1 MTTTMTHGGHKP
13 ALSAGQI
20 WNMSFGFLGIQI
32 GFDLQNGNVS
42 RIFQTLGAEVDQL
55 AILWIAAP
63 MTGLIVQP
71 IIGHLSDKT
80 WIGFGGTFGR
90 RRPYFLVGA
99 LLASLALFIMPNS
112 PALWVAA
119 GTLWLMDASLNITM
133 EPFRAFVGDSLPDRQ
148 RTIGYAM
155 QSFFIGAGAVVAGA
169 LPWVMTNWLGLS
181 NVAPE
186 GQIPETVHWAFYI
199 GGAALLAAVA
209 WTVFTTKEY
218 SPDELACF
226 EAARGAARPPASMQ
240 RSAGQFV
247 RGGAGWVVAGIA
259 VAAFVALAR
268 SDVRPAFLGDI
279 EIAQEL
285 YVLAILLGGF
295 GAIQLVAASLRSQ
308 GRNESGF
315 KEVVSDLFAMPKT
328 MRQLAVVQFFSWFA
342 MFAMWIYG
350 TPAVAEY
357 HFASPDPATRG
368 YQDAADWWSL
378 LGSVRNGLA
387 AAAAL
392 GFIVVAAR
400 FDRCRLHA
408 INLLLGAAGFASMLL
423 LRDPSLLWVSMIGVG
438 IAWASIVSLPYAILA
453 GCVPAEKMGIY
464 MGVFNIF
471 IVVPQLLAAT
481 VLGFLVTNLFGGE
494 PIYAFAI
501 AAVSFVLAAVA
512 TLFVTDGDRADE
524 PVLQAGQA

>member
-1 MTTTMTHGGHKP
+1 MTQAGHKP
-13 ALSAGQI
+13 ALNAGQI

-42 RIFQTLGAEVDQL
+42 RIFQTLGADVSDL

-63 MTGLIVQP
+63 MTGLLVQP

-80 WIGFGGTFGR
+80 WVRFGGGYGR

-99 LLASLALFIMPNS
+99 LLASLALFIMPNA

-119 GTLWLMDASLNITM
+119 GMLWLMDASLNITM

-148 RTIGYAM
+148 RTMGYAM

-169 LPWVMTNWLGLS
+169 LPWMMTNWLGLS

-186 GQIPETVHWAFYI
+186 GQIPATVQWAFYI

-209 WTVFTTKEY
+209 WTVFTTREY
-218 SPDELACF
+218 SPEELARYE
-226 EAARGAARPPASMQ
+226 EARRGAQAPRAAGAL
-240 RSAGQFV
+240 RSAAQF
-247 RGGAGWVVAGIA
+247 RSGGLMWVVAGL
-259 VAAFVALAR
+259 VLAALVALAR
-268 SDVRPAFLGDI
+268 GEARPAFLGDI
-279 EIAQEL
+279 EVAQEL
-285 YVLAILLGGF
+285 YVLAALVGGF
-295 GAIQLVAASLRSQ
+295 GVIQLIAASLRGQS
-308 GRNESGF
+308 RNDSGF
-315 KEVVSDLFAMPKT
+315 MEVVSDLFAMPKT
-328 MRQLAVVQFFSWFA
+328 MRQLALVQFFSWFA

-357 HFASPDPATRG
+357 HFAAPDPATRG

-392 GFIVVAAR
+392 GFILIAAR
-400 FDRCRLHA
+400 LDRCRLHA
-408 INLLLGAAGFASMLL
+408 INLLLGAAGFAGMIMIT
-423 LRDPSLLWVSMIGVG
+423 DPGLLWVPMIGIG

-494 PIYAFAI
+494 PIYAMAI
-501 AAVSFVLAAVA
+501 AAVSFVLAAAA
-512 TLFVTDGDRADE
+512 TLLVTDGENAAGAPALRAGE
-524 PVLQAGQA
+524 A

>member
-1 MTTTMTHGGHKP
+1 MTQAGHKP
-13 ALSAGQI
+13 ALGAGQI

-42 RIFQTLGAEVDQL
+42 RIFQTLGAEVNEL

-80 WIGFGGTFGR
+80 WSRFGR

-99 LLASLALFIMPNS
+99 ILASLALFVMPNS

-119 GTLWLMDASLNITM
+119 GMLWIMDASLNITM
-133 EPFRAFVGDSLPDRQ
+133 EPFRAFVGDNLPDRQ
-148 RTIGYAM
+148 RTMGYAL
-155 QSFFIGAGAVVAGA
+155 QSFFIGVGAVVAGA

-186 GQIPETVHWAFYI
+186 GQIPQTVHWAFYI
-199 GGAALLAAVA
+199 GGAALLAAVC
-209 WTVFTTKEY
+209 WTVFTTREY
-218 SPDELACF
+218 SPEEMAAF
-226 EAARGAARPPASMQ
+226 ETARRAGLGSATAAPAAL
-240 RSAGQFV
+240 RSAAQF
-247 RGGAGWVVAGIA
+247 RKGALVWIAAGA
-259 VAAFVALAR
+259 VFAAFVALAR
-268 SDVRPAFLGDI
+268 GEPRPAFLGEI

-285 YVLAILLGGF
+285 YVLAALLAGF
-295 GAIQLVAASLRSQ
+295 GAIQLFASILRAR
-308 GRNESGF
+308 GRNDSGF
-315 KEVVSDLFAMPKT
+315 MEVVSDLFAMPRT

-357 HFASPDPATRG
+357 HFAAPDPATRG

-392 GFIVVAAR
+392 GFIWIAAR
-400 FDRCRLHA
+400 VERRSLHA
-408 INLLLGAAGFASMLL
+408 INLMLGAAGFAAMLL
-423 LRDPSLLWVSMIGVG
+423 IRDPALLWIPMIGVG

-481 VLGFLVTNLFGGE
+481 VLGFLVTNLFAGE
-494 PIYAFAI
+494 PIYAMVI
-501 AAVSFVLAAVA
+501 AAVSFVLAAIA
-512 TLFVTDGDRADE
+512 TLFVADGEA
-524 PVLQAGQA
+524 AGAPALRTGEA